1 MTRARGGGGMGGGMG
16 GGGGGGGGLRFR
28 EGTRV
33 ECLIGEAS

>member
-28 EGTRV
+28 EGARV